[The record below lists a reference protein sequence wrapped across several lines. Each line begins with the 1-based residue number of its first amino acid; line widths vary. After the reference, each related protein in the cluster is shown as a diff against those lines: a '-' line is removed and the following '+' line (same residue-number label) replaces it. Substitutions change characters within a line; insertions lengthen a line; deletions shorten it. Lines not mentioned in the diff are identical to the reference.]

1 MAKRKRQIV
10 KTERPVRKPEKDFAG
25 LTRRLLL
32 FANIGVPRDLYLR
45 MLSKLLLEGTACD
58 VLEIRTTDGDLS
70 YRWRA
75 AVRGEGGLRFGMKYY
90 GRDEEYESLL
100 DAGADA
106 ALAEVRRMVFERRTV
121 SNSPYFTENGS
132 FWTADGTA
140 PAVSSQD
147 DGGEHA
153 LSGDCKSVAMV
164 RFEIDRAN
172 KGLLELASH
181 RPGHFTKKDVAFFED
196 VAQAIGITIADRRA
210 QRALRE
216 RVKELTCLY
225 GIAQAAQR
233 PDASLEDILARI
245 VALVPAAMEYPEVA
259 QTRVV
264 LDGRAYETSG
274 FTYLAEEVIVP
285 IIVGGEERG
294 ALEVGYTEAK
304 DQVEGFVFPA
314 EERNLLEAV
323 ARQVSLIVER
333 RESEDERAR
342 IGEQLRHADRLATI
356 GQLAAGVAHELNEPL
371 GNVLG
376 FAELILQG
384 GDIPEDVRRDVEK
397 ISGASLHAREVVKK
411 LLIFGRQIPTKKTRL
426 DLNDVVGE
434 GLFFLESRCAKE
446 GIKLKRVLAP
456 QLPAVDA
463 DRSQLT
469 QVLVNLVVNAV
480 HATPAGGRITVST
493 RADSE
498 HVYLAVEDTGT
509 GMTEEVSRQVFLPFF
524 TTKDVGEGTGL
535 GLSVVHGIVKAHGGS
550 IQLESEVGKGSR
562 FEVTL
567 PRGAA
572 GNSGRS
578 EGHD

>member
-10 KTERPVRKPEKDFAG
+10 KTERPIRKPEKDFAG

-58 VLEIRTTDGDLS
+58 FLEITTTDGDLS

-75 AVRGEGGLRFGMKYY
+75 AMRGEGGLRFSMKYF
-90 GRDEEYESLL
+90 GREEEYESLL
-100 DAGADA
+100 KAGSDA
-106 ALAEVRRMVFERRTV
+106 ALAEIRRMVFEQKPV
-121 SNSPYFTENGS
+121 SDSPYFTENGS
-132 FWTADGTA
+132 FWTADATA
-140 PAVSSQD
+140 PVVFGREGD
-147 DGGEHA
+147 ELA
-153 LSGDCKSVAMV
+153 LSGDCKSIAVV

-181 RPGHFTKKDVAFFED
+181 RAGHFNKKDVAFFED

-233 PDASLEDILARI
+233 LDASLEDILARI
-245 VALVPAAMEYPEVA
+245 VGLVPSAIQYPEAA
-259 QTRVV
+259 QARVT

-274 FTYLAEEVIVP
+274 FAELPEKVIVP

-323 ARQVSLIVER
+323 ARQISLIVER

-384 GDIPEDVRRDVEK
+384 RDIPDNVRRDVEK

-411 LLIFGRQIPTKKTRL
+411 LLIFGRQIPTKKIRL
-426 DLNDVVGE
+426 DLNDVVEE

-446 GIKLKRVLAP
+446 GIKLERVIAP
-456 QLPAVDA
+456 QLPTVDA

-480 HATPAGGRITVST
+480 HATPAGGSITVST
-493 RADSE
+493 RADGE
-498 HVYLAVEDTGT
+498 HVYLAVEDTGA
-509 GMTEEVSRQVFLPFF
+509 GMTEEVLRQIFLPFF

-535 GLSVVHGIVKAHGGS
+535 GLSVVHGIVKSHGGS
-550 IQLESEVGKGSR
+550 IQVESEVGKGSR

-567 PRGAA
+567 PRGST
-572 GNSGRS
+572 GDSGQS